1 MEFITHL
8 VQSVLSGAVPLI
20 VLLGLLIFVHE
31 MGHFLVAKYYKVRV
45 ETFSLGFGPKL
56 FKFTRGETV
65 YAISAI
71 PLGGYVKMYGDDPT
85 AEIPAEEKQ
94 HSFSHKPVGQRIAVV
109 LAGPLMNLFF
119 AILIFT
125 VISFLGE
132 NTLSPVLGDIGAKT
146 AASAVGFRSGDV
158 VTQVNSNP
166 VKSWDEVQKLVEHSA
181 GELVHFD
188 VKHADG
194 KLEALD
200 ATPKLIPNP
209 SVMSWDRTVGE
220 IEGLSIESRASVIG
234 VLDPKSPAALAGLK
248 TGDVITKIGDEKI
261 TMWREVLASLA
272 SRAKDADVKI
282 TFDRSNLDAATDT
295 PPVSQTVTV
304 AQVQVQGHTSSKA
317 APSAPAPAG
326 LVGSGSSDGAST
338 DATRVTATGALVAQA
353 IGIEFPELYL
363 AEMEKNAPA
372 AKAGLAKGDRLVS
385 IDGEKVGSFD
395 QVASI
400 IRSFGKRHPE
410 AAKGAASSLAIV
422 VSRDGSEKTLA
433 ISPNMKKRMNMQG
446 QEEQRFEIGIR
457 PFIIDA
463 APTTFKSVA
472 ANPVQAVTRG
482 VQLSMKW
489 TSLTVLSFVRLFQ
502 GEVSSKSIGGFL
514 SIGQMAKKSW
524 QIGLTQFLSTMAL
537 ISINLFVLNL
547 LPVPVLDGG
556 HLVFS
561 AIEVIKGAP
570 LSMRKMEIA
579 QQVGMV
585 LLLCLM
591 VFALFN
597 DFSRFLGNG

>member
-109 LAGPLMNLFF
+109 LAGPLMNFFF

-146 AASAVGFRSGDV
+146 AASALGFRSGDV

-181 GELVHFD
+181 GELVRFD
-188 VKHADG
+188 VKHSDG
-194 KLEALD
+194 KVASLE

-209 SVMSWDRTVGE
+209 SVMSWDRMVGE
-220 IEGLSIESRASVIG
+220 IEGLSVESRASVVG

-248 TGDVITKIGDEKI
+248 TGDVITKIGDDKI

-272 SRAKDADVKI
+272 THAGDAQLAI
-282 TFDRSNLDAATDT
+282 TFDRSNLAAASDT
-295 PPVSQTVTV
+295 PPASQTVTV
-304 AQVQVQGHTSSKA
+304 AQVQTSTKTSPRA
-317 APSAPAPAG
+317 ALSAAATSG
-326 LVGSGSSDGAST
+326 TVGSSSADGAS
-338 DATRVTATGALVAQA
+338 AGVTAGASVAKA

-400 IRSFGKRHPE
+400 IRSFGTRHPE
-410 AAKGAASSLAIV
+410 ATKGGASSLAII
-422 VSRDGSEKTLA
+422 VSRDGAEKTFA

-463 APTTFKSVA
+463 APATFKAVA